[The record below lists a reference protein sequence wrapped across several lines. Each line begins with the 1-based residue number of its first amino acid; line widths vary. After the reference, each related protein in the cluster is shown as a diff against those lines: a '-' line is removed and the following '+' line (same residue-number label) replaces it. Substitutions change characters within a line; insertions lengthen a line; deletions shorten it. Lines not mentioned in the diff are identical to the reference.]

1 MPRLN
6 REENQGTGCLGG
18 PRKAIAKGGKAAG
31 EAISAAAKGA
41 AKAVVQK
48 AQELRNEAS
57 ENDSEQ
63 TPLAVANTEVDF
75 SVVDHRQSVL
85 VRNPDT
91 RGDAELAKQFHKEEK
106 EAAGLSRPRERSAA
120 GQESRA
126 NTAVSRQWFEMDGGV
141 KGRKAVSGAAAAAA
155 AAAAEAAAAA
165 AAVVKARA
173 ESEGQAAPKDESSQ
187 GFRTPSPTAMDL
199 KLAALADDSSGDEDE
214 TGKGQ

>member
-155 AAAAEAAAAA
+155 AAEAAAAA